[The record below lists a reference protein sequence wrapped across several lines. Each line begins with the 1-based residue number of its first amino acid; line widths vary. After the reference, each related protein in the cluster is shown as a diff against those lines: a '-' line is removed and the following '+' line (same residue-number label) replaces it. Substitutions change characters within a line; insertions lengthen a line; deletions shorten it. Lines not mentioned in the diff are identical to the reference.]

1 MRRPGRASMPFT
13 SDQRGDAGP
22 ASLVHARR
30 RLGLVG
36 AIVAVVVV
44 IDQTTKSWALT
55 HLASGPRHVLW
66 TFRLALEF
74 NSGVAFSQATGATTI
89 VTVIGL
95 AVLCGLVVVA
105 FRTSG
110 TFTAAVLGLM
120 IGGAVGNL
128 ADRLVRHHG
137 GAVID
142 FIDPQWFPV
151 FNVADSAL
159 TIGVILALG
168 RSVLASRAN
177 AGA

>member
-1 MRRPGRASMPFT
+1 MPFT
-13 SDQRGDAGP
+13 TDPRGDAAP
-22 ASLVHARR
+22 VSLARSRR
-30 RLGLVG
+30 RLGLISVMV
-36 AIVAVVVV
+36 VAVVA
-44 IDQTTKSWALT
+44 IDQSTKSWALS

-66 TFRLALEF
+66 TFQLALQF

-95 AVLCGLVVVA
+95 AVLCALLVVA
-105 FRTSG
+105 WRTAG
-110 TFTAAVLGLM
+110 TFTAVVLGLM

-128 ADRLVRHHG
+128 VDRLVRHHG
-137 GAVID
+137 GSVID

-168 RSVLASRAN
+168 RSVLMSRAH
-177 AGA
+177 ADA

>member
-1 MRRPGRASMPFT
+1 MPFT
-13 SDQRGDAGP
+13 SDPQTGASP
-22 ASLVHARR
+22 AAPTPARR
-30 RLGLVG
+30 RLGVVG
-36 AIVAVVVV
+36 AIVAGVVA
-44 IDQTTKSWALT
+44 IDQSTKSWALM
-55 HLASGPRHVLW
+55 HLVSGPRHVIW

-89 VTVIGL
+89 VTV
-95 AVLCGLVVVA
+95 VGLVVLCALVA
-105 FRTSG
+105 VAWRTSG
-110 TFTAAVLGLM
+110 TFTAVVLGLM

-128 ADRLVRHHG
+128 VDRLIRQHG

-168 RSVLASRAN
+168 RSVLSSRDRQDA
-177 AGA
+177 